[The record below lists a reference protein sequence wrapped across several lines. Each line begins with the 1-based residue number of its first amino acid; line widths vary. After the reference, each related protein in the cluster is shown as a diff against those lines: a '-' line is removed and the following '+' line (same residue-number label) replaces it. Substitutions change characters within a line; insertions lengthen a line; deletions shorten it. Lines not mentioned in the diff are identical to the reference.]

1 MKKKTTIIFIGDKNV
16 GHGDKAGRQSMR
28 HGNNIGWMR
37 GHSEN
42 QDAVEVNS
50 RGSWWLCI
58 TSLIQQIIIDQHRIQ
73 TNH

>member
-1 MKKKTTIIFIGDKNV
+1 
-16 GHGDKAGRQSMR
+16 MR